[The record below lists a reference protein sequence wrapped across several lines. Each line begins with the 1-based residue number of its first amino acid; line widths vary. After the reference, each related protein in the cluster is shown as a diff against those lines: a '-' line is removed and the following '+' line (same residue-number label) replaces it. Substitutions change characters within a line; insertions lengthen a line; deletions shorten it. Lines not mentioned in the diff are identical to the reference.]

1 MKRCGISIGVLVAL
15 VFPLRGQIA
24 GEPAPELPDSLFV
37 FESPHPLVSSPSASS
52 SWGIV
57 LSLSENGFGGGIF
70 YQRSLTAR
78 LHWSI
83 EATLSGARNSDE
95 FEVYD
100 PSTGDIFVPGKV
112 NRLFM
117 LPISIELLHRLFGE
131 SLDDSFAPLVSAGI
145 APTLIIATPYEEEF
159 FRSFSHARLFV
170 RPGAHVGIGARL
182 RYGGEHF
189 LAVRLRYYTI
199 PFGGNGLESIR
210 GRPIHNFGGVV
221 LSVRLPF

>member
-1 MKRCGISIGVLVAL
+1 
-15 VFPLRGQIA
+15 
-24 GEPAPELPDSLFV
+24 
-37 FESPHPLVSSPSASS
+37 
-52 SWGIV
+52 V

-117 LPISIELLHRLFGE
+117 LPLSVELLYRLFGE

-145 APTLIIATPYEEEF
+145 APTLIFATPYEEEF
-159 FRSFSHARLFV
+159 FRSFAHARLFV

-199 PFGGNGLESIR
+199 PFGGNGLESVR
-210 GRPIHNFGGVV
+210 GRPIRDFGGVV